1 MRNPKAKVSDP
12 NTFVSDPGSDVHVI
26 YSGRLLETGEILLT
40 EVGKES
46 ISEKINAEKEFT
58 DISYIRQR
66 LAIGDTSVLR
76 TDVNYGDYRNVPKD
90 MREGLD
96 LLINARRT
104 FDTLPL
110 VVKDKF
116 NNSYLAWLQDAGT
129 DEWNEKMFPKIE
141 EDIVIEKETVV
152 DES

>member
-12 NTFVSDPGSDVHVI
+12 KSFVSNPGSDTHVI
-26 YSGRLLETGEILLT
+26 YSGRLLESGEILLT

-46 ISEKINAEKEFT
+46 ISEKINAEKQFT

-66 LAIGDTSVLR
+66 LAMGDTSVLR
-76 TDVNYGDYRNVPKD
+76 TDVNYGDYRNIPKD

-96 LLINARRT
+96 LIINARRT

-110 VVKDKF
+110 EIKDKF

-129 DEWNEKMFPKIE
+129 DEWNDKMYPKTDDEI
-141 EDIVIEKETVV
+141 IEKESV
-152 DES
+152 ESES